1 MSATPTRR
9 KKGVRDAMSAQRRIG
24 WSKFNRR
31 TFLALVRRGRKKK
44 K

>member
-1 MSATPTRR
+1 
-9 KKGVRDAMSAQRRIG
+9 MSAQRRIR

-44 K
+44 KEKVAREKINK